1 MSLKNVFSVLLLCF
15 TLAFI
20 QKAKADNEI
29 YTIKG
34 STLMVHEGVTEIKK
48 GDIPYALSW
57 KVKKLQLP
65 STLKTIGDSAFYNS
79 EYKIVN
85 IPKGVTSIGASAFGW
100 CDLEYVTI
108 PNSVVSIG
116 DNAFAGCHKLKSIN
130 ILSSVRYMGEDVFL
144 YNQNI
149 NKVIYYDNG
158 RRCYGWVGLGD
169 SCPQKITIPEGVI
182 SIDDGAFYNLHI
194 QEVKLPN
201 SLVSIGTEAFK
212 GNYGLTTVNIP
223 LSVSKIEKNVFEG
236 CSEIQP
242 ARIVYYDNGRR
253 CYGWLGKT
261 DYVPNEVVIPEGVV
275 AIDAAAFNECHIQKV
290 VLPNGIISI
299 GDNAFNYDLKSINIP
314 SSIQFLGSEAL
325 PYCMPFH
332 KMLYYANG
340 TKCYGWVGDKDS
352 CPSKIV
358 FPKNVIYVNPNA
370 FYGVKVEEVVFPE
383 GMRIISPGIFRNCSR
398 LKSVVLPQKID
409 SIGAYAFSSCRY
421 LEHANIPTS
430 NCVIG
435 QGAFK
440 RCTLLQQLLLSENGT
455 VCLGWTSYNCPD
467 TIRIPDGVKVISHRA
482 FAKEILEYDVCQ
494 VRVVIL
500 PEGLDSIGYAAF
512 SGSRITK
519 LDIPNSVRYIGEN
532 AFSQCYFFEKVR
544 LPRELISIPQYA
556 FSDCRNLKH
565 VDIPNSVISI
575 ENCAFENCTD
585 LKNVVISNSV
595 KSIQYG
601 AFRKSGIRELVI
613 PNSVTYIGPAA
624 FQGCE
629 ELVSV
634 LVSDSVEEIH
644 YNTFYN
650 CKSLKTVN
658 LPKGLKSIDKYAFG
672 ECPQLQRIDVPD
684 GADVHRDAFGTSLFT
699 HLQKYGSLYFWIV
712 FCLSAIVL
720 LARFLHKKLKVS
732 YGMMIAVV
740 SIVVFVLFAL
750 FIILCFFMFKN
761 HNYHG

>member
-15 TLAFI
+15 TFAFI
-20 QKAKADNEI
+20 QKAKADNVI

-194 QEVKLPN
+194 REVKLPN
-201 SLVSIGTEAFK
+201 SLVSIGKEAFAS
-212 GNYGLTTVNIP
+212 YCDLTTVNIP
-223 LSVSKIEKNVFEG
+223 ISVSKIGRNAFNV
-236 CSEIQP
+236 SSIQP
-242 ARIVYYDNGRR
+242 ARFAFYDNGRR
-253 CYGWLGKT
+253 CYGWLGSP
-261 DYVPNEVVIPEGVV
+261 DSIPSEVVIPKGVV
-275 AIDAAAFNECHIQKV
+275 AID
-290 VLPNGIISI
+290 
-299 GDNAFNYDLKSINIP
+299 DNAFNNYNVSKAILPDGLKTIGANAFGNKLKAINIP
-314 SSIQFLGSEAL
+314 SSVEYMGVYAL
-325 PYCMPFH
+325 PYNLPLN
-332 KMLYYANG
+332 KILYYAGG
-340 TKCYGWVGDKDS
+340 TKCYGWLGAKDS

-358 FPKNVIYVNPNA
+358 FPKNVTYLNPES
-370 FYGVKVEEVVFPE
+370 FGSVDVEEVVFPE
-383 GMRIISPGIFRNCSR
+383 GMRIISPGIFQNCSR

-575 ENCAFENCTD
+575 ENWAFENCTD

-658 LPKGLKSIDKYAFG
+658 LPKGLKSIDQYAFG

-699 HLQKYGSLYFWIV
+699 HLREYGFLYFCCALV
-712 FCLSAIVL
+712 CSALGFLVYFLHVKMKVSFKKMFAVSAIVL
-720 LARFLHKKLKVS
+720 A
-732 YGMMIAVV
+732 
-740 SIVVFVLFAL
+740 VLFVILIL
-750 FIILCFFMFKN
+750 FIIIIL
-761 HNYHG
+761 HNLHGFHG